1 MPKSASWWPWCC
13 KQASDPP
20 QYKLATYEIKTSPFP
35 LRSAT
40 RVRAA
45 IALSLTHTVASRPA
59 QGDTYRCEGVAR
71 SQKSVALGGKSPSVV
86 HRNRIGYVTRTH
98 LSCRTARRYRDL
110 IRGGIPLPSACLT
123 RRHQRRTQTRVP
135 APTPSGSSRASSARR
150 KTSAGVRYPS
160 TRRGRLLSNSC
171 TRLTAAGS
179 SVLKSVDFG
188 KY

>member
-1 MPKSASWWPWCC
+1 MVSFNI
-13 KQASDPP
+13 
-20 QYKLATYEIKTSPFP
+20 TPFP

-59 QGDTYRCEGVAR
+59 QGDTFWCEGVAR
-71 SQKSVALGGKSPSVV
+71 SQKSVALGGKSSSLVR
-86 HRNRIGYVTRTH
+86 RNRVGYVTRTH
-98 LSCRTARRYRDL
+98 LSCRVPRRYRDL
-110 IRGGIPLPSACLT
+110 VLGGYIPVPSSCLT
-123 RRHQRRTQTRVP
+123 RRHRHRTQPAPIRERVP

-150 KTSAGVRYPS
+150 KTSAGVRYPR